1 MRVRFFILTYHLR
14 PHAVFGKVLRVFQK
28 EDKMFSGPWQ
38 IVLLLVVI
46 VLVFGSKKLPELARA
61 LGKAKGEF
69 KKGTQEGEQ
78 LLSEDLTKEALPK
91 AAPPEIEK

>member
-1 MRVRFFILTYHLR
+1 
-14 PHAVFGKVLRVFQK
+14 
-28 EDKMFSGPWQ
+28 MFSGPWQ

-69 KKGTQEGEQ
+69 KQGTQEGEQ
-78 LLSEDLTKEALPK
+78 LLSEDDKPK
-91 AAPPEIEK
+91 KLEKLEQKSDVNA

>member
-1 MRVRFFILTYHLR
+1 
-14 PHAVFGKVLRVFQK
+14 
-28 EDKMFSGPWQ
+28 MFSGPWQ

-69 KKGTQEGEQ
+69 QKGTKEGEA
-78 LLSEDLTKEALPK
+78 LLSEDNKDESPK
-91 AAPPEIEK
+91 LEEKA